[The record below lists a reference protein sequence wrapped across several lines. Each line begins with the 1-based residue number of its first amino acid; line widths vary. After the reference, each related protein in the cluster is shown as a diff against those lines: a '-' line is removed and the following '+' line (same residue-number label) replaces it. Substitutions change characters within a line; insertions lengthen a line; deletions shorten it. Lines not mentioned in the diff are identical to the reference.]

1 MIAQQSQARQV
12 TKQLSAQPRAADRST
27 GSAAGSRALSAPAL
41 GLSRGGGTRAIEI
54 AHRRWGKDDV
64 TLHWS
69 AVAHSASART
79 GTCCRSTRR
88 ARKAIWNAVN
98 PHTGRRRIDEA
109 FPKELRAATNADEM
123 FIRFKCGST
132 WQVIGSDNYDKLV
145 GTPPVGRGA
154 SEWSRANPRH
164 GPIWRRSWPRT
175 AAGRPSSPRRSAAT
189 TPSRC
194 YDMAKTDPAWFAE
207 VSTVEDTKAIPLS
220 VIEGQRREYH
230 AIYGEEA
237 GDALIE
243 QEYWCSFSAAV
254 LGSYWG
260 KEINR
265 AEREDRVCE
274 VNIDRKRPLYC
285 AWDIGVD
292 DPMAL
297 WLYQLAPRRID
308 VIDYYESSGFGF
320 DHYVDWLK
328 ERDYNATHWVP
339 HDAKMR
345 EVGAPGARTRIE
357 TLMLLLK
364 QAGHSGDV
372 RLVPAH
378 KVADGINAARR
389 TIPLARFDAE
399 ALRQGPRLP
408 ARIQGRVGQRQPRF
422 PQEPA
427 AQLGFS
433 RRRQLAPP
441 FGRLV
446 GAEREA

>member
-1 MIAQQSQARQV
+1 
-12 TKQLSAQPRAADRST
+12 
-27 GSAAGSRALSAPAL
+27 
-41 GLSRGGGTRAIEI
+41 
-54 AHRRWGKDDV
+54 
-64 TLHWS
+64 
-69 AVAHSASART
+69 
-79 GTCCRSTRR
+79 
-88 ARKAIWNAVN
+88 
-98 PHTGRRRIDEA
+98 
-109 FPKELRAATNADEM
+109 
-123 FIRFKCGST
+123 
-132 WQVIGSDNYDKLV
+132 
-145 GTPPVGRGA
+145 
-154 SEWSRANPRH
+154 
-164 GPIWRRSWPRT
+164 
-175 AAGRPSSPRRSAAT
+175 
-189 TPSRC
+189 
-194 YDMAKTDPAWFAE
+194 
-207 VSTVEDTKAIPLS
+207 
-220 VIEGQRREYH
+220 
-230 AIYGEEA
+230 
-237 GDALIE
+237 
-243 QEYWCSFSAAV
+243 V

-389 TIPLARFDAE
+389 TIPLARFDAKRCAKGLDCLREYKAEWDSDNRVFRKNPLHNWASHGADSWRHLSVAWSAPSAKPEEVDPME
-399 ALRQGPRLP
+399 ALRKSMEQ
-408 ARIQGRVGQRQPRF
+408 ARGVSEMTVNELLATMSG
-422 PQEPA
+422 
-427 AQLGFS
+427 
-433 RRRQLAPP
+433 RRRS
-441 FGRLV
+441 RV
-446 GAEREA
+446 